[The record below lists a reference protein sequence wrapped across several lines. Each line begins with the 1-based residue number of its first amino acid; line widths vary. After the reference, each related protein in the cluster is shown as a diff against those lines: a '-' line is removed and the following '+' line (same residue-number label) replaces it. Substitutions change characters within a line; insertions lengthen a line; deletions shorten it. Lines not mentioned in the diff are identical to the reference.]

1 VAVVVNNRFFL
12 FITPPLLSVSSLFCF
27 CFGLAGAG
35 VVVVVVVAG
44 AVASALIDYPG
55 TIVMVTFLF
64 LIMLMRSSFI
74 VPQ

>member
-1 VAVVVNNRFFL
+1 
-12 FITPPLLSVSSLFCF
+12 VSQEEKRERER
-27 CFGLAGAG
+27 GYGGAG

-44 AVASALIDYPG
+44 AVVSALIDYPG
-55 TIVMVTFLF
+55 TIVVATFLF